1 MKYEINSKWGLI
13 KIEVEDSKTYRQI
26 VEEFLDT
33 KDVNY
38 TILDEHEYGKPPQL
52 IQFILKINDE
62 RDEIELIKR

>member
-38 TILDEHEYGKPPQL
+38 TILDEHEYGKPTQL